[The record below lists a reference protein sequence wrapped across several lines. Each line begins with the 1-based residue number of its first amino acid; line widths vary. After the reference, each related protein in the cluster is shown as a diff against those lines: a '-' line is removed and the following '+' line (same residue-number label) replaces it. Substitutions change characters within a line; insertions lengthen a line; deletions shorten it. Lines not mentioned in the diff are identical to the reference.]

1 MSWTAPRGLPALYRA
16 SGAWC
21 PMWRSA
27 PAHRSRDARRGR
39 PRCRQGRSRGLRG
52 QRRPPRSRCSDCDT
66 VWAQMSELPDSF
78 DPDQCARYLR
88 HLAAIPSPFLPIGDA
103 ALALASFERPR
114 VALARYRQ
122 HLAGLARDVG
132 RHAGATADLSARAQ
146 ALNEVILLKYG
157 YSGDELSYDDLQ
169 NANLMR
175 VVDRRKGL
183 PVALGILYMHA
194 GRAQGWETVGLAFP
208 GHFLVRL
215 SDGPERLI
223 LDPFHGGRICTAAE
237 LRELLKATAGLD
249 SELQTEHYAP
259 VSDCDVLLRLQN
271 NLKARLIQTEQYERA
286 VMVVETMLMLAPDLA
301 EVWREAGLLHARLG
315 KMRSAAA
322 ALEQVVLRAPD
333 DMARHQAAA
342 MLQQLRSKL
351 N

>member
-1 MSWTAPRGLPALYRA
+1 MISPPERYDPQTCANFLRELGA
-16 SGAWC
+16 SGK
-21 PMWRSA
+21 R
-27 PAHRSRDARRGR
+27 
-39 PRCRQGRSRGLRG
+39 
-52 QRRPPRSRCSDCDT
+52 
-66 VWAQMSELPDSF
+66 
-78 DPDQCARYLR
+78 
-88 HLAAIPSPFLPIGDA
+88 ILPIAEA

-114 VALARYRQ
+114 VGPARYRE
-122 HLAGLARDVG
+122 HLQVLARDVG
-132 RHAGATADLSARAQ
+132 SHPGAAGDVAERAG
-146 ALNEVILLKYG
+146 ALNEIVLLKYG
-157 YSGDELSYDDLQ
+157 YSGDALTYDDLQ

-208 GHFLVRL
+208 GHFLIRL

-223 LDPFHGGRICTAAE
+223 LDPFHGGRVCSAAE

-259 VSDCDVLLRLQN
+259 VSDRDVLLRLQN
-271 NLKARLIQTEQYERA
+271 NLKARLIQAEQYERA
-286 VMVVETMLMLAPDLA
+286 VIVAETMLMLAPDLA
-301 EVWREAGLLHARLG
+301 ELWREAALLHTRLG
-315 KMRSAAA
+315 NMRSAAA

-333 DMARHQAAA
+333 DTARHQAAA
-342 MLQQLRSKL
+342 LLQQLRSKL